1 MRESNLEAAW
11 PHCTISCVGREN
23 VGTEEG
29 QHEESL
35 TATATVLVF
44 QESTVKRALA
54 AFPAALKA
62 MLGCD
67 LVVADLGKTWAQ
79 QWRILLMLLQSG

>member
-11 PHCTISCVGREN
+11 LHCGISFAGREN

-44 QESTVKRALA
+44 QESTVKRAFA
-54 AFPAALKA
+54 
-62 MLGCD
+62 GS
-67 LVVADLGKTWAQ
+67 
-79 QWRILLMLLQSG
+79 SGRPEGNVGLRFSCS